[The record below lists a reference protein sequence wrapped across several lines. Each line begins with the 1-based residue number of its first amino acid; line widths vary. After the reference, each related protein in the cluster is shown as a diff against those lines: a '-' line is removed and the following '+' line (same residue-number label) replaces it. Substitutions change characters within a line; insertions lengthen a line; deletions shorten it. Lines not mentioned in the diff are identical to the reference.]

1 MFPRFAPVAVAL
13 IVLVVTA
20 CTTSSPVAPVAPSP
34 VAPVVSSPGPVAAAA
49 PTPTPVPVAGERT
62 PPVTGPTATATP
74 NAGDV
79 DGWAEGPD
87 LTVEFPGDR
96 LLDVTLEDATAKAWR
111 VVVAGTGD
119 LATDRFEV
127 VVEAGDVG
135 PAMSA
140 TEIQDGDVVDV
151 VDLSFFGDETAAAG
165 GCHRTLDVCVDSS
178 SFTFADDG
186 TGRMR
191 VRLNMPKPAEASLL
205 ITGGT
210 AGWPGEPFVLGPW
223 SDTEAFP
230 WGEG

>member
-1 MFPRFAPVAVAL
+1 MSARFAPLAAAFVAL
-13 IVLVVTA
+13 LVVA
-20 CTTSSPVAPVAPSP
+20 CATPPPVDPTPVPPAASSPSP
-34 VAPVVSSPGPVAAAA
+34 VAVAA
-49 PTPTPVPVAGERT
+49 PTPTPVPLGGERT
-62 PPVTGPTATATP
+62 PPATGPTPTPTA

-79 DGWAEGPD
+79 DGWGNGPA

-96 LLDVTLEDATAKAWR
+96 LLDVTLEDASAKAWR

-119 LATDRFEV
+119 LAKDRFEV

-135 PAMSA
+135 PVINA
-140 TEIQDGDVVDV
+140 TEIQGGEVVDV
-151 VDLSFFGDETAAAG
+151 IDLSFFDDETAAAG
-165 GCHRTLDVCVDSS
+165 GCHRTLGVCVDST

-186 TGRMR
+186 TGRLR
-191 VRLNMPKPAEASLL
+191 VRLNTPKPSDASFV